1 MKCIKPMP
9 KEEENIFESFNEVLS
24 DRECLP
30 YDDYV
35 KWALYDPFIGYYTS
49 KRLRIG
55 RTPDTDFYT
64 STSLGKVWGKLI
76 IEASQKL
83 LSGEDPKKYS
93 FIEIAAEPMEN
104 SISNLDHPFKEV
116 RTIRLGEKT
125 EIPELAIVFSNEWL
139 DAQPFK
145 RFRFDKSCKIW
156 REIGVKLENKKWVEV
171 EIPIDQADNKTPKQ
185 FPTKYSFAYI
195 IDWPTGAEIVLKE
208 LLQKKWNGLFLTFDY
223 GLDSENIFHDFPEGT
238 ARAYNNHT
246 LSNNILNEP
255 GNQDITC
262 HVCWNSIVRILNE
275 NGFLEP
281 SLQSQ
286 ESFFMNH
293 AQNEIMQCI
302 KTNYRI
308 NDCLNTLKNIIHP
321 QHLGQKFQGL
331 YATRKI

>member
-116 RTIRLGEKT
+116 RT
-125 EIPELAIVFSNEWL
+125 
-139 DAQPFK
+139 
-145 RFRFDKSCKIW
+145 
-156 REIGVKLENKKWVEV
+156 
-171 EIPIDQADNKTPKQ
+171 
-185 FPTKYSFAYI
+185 
-195 IDWPTGAEIVLKE
+195 
-208 LLQKKWNGLFLTFDY
+208 
-223 GLDSENIFHDFPEGT
+223 
-238 ARAYNNHT
+238 
-246 LSNNILNEP
+246 
-255 GNQDITC
+255 
-262 HVCWNSIVRILNE
+262 
-275 NGFLEP
+275 
-281 SLQSQ
+281 
-286 ESFFMNH
+286 
-293 AQNEIMQCI
+293 
-302 KTNYRI
+302 
-308 NDCLNTLKNIIHP
+308 
-321 QHLGQKFQGL
+321 
-331 YATRKI
+331 